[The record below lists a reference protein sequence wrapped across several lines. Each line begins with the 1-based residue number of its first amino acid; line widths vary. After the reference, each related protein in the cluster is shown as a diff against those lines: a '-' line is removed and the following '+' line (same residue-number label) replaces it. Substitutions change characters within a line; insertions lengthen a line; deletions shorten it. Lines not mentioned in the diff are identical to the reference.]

1 MSTVAKWHGVYFKV
15 SSSKV
20 NPITEFS
27 TSYAIKTDE
36 NKDTSGKKKSNT
48 RGRAAEEPSFSVKYL
63 AAAGAKPRNEFTK
76 WRSRVGKKDYLYIGK
91 TKYGTHKYKLM
102 SVDISDVLLDNKGR
116 TIQAVVTLHF
126 KEIISKKKKTK
137 NKKGDKKSA
146 KNAKANK
153 SDKKNKNPYKNK
165 KK

>member
-1 MSTVAKWHGVYFKV
+1 MSTVAKWNGVYFKV

-20 NPITEFS
+20 NPITDFS

-36 NKDTSGKKKSNT
+36 NNDTSGTKKSNT

-63 AAAGAKPRNEFTK
+63 AAAGAKPRSEFTK
-76 WRSRVGKKDYLYIGK
+76 WRARVGKKDYLYIGK
-91 TKYGTHKYKLM
+91 TKYGANKFKLM
-102 SVDISDVLLDNKGR
+102 SVDVSDVLLDNKGR

-126 KEIISKKKKTK
+126 KEIITKKKKSS
-137 NKKGDKKSA
+137 KKSSKQNA

>member
-1 MSTVAKWHGVYFKV
+1 
-15 SSSKV
+15 
-20 NPITEFS
+20 
-27 TSYAIKTDE
+27 
-36 NKDTSGKKKSNT
+36 
-48 RGRAAEEPSFSVKYL
+48 
-63 AAAGAKPRNEFTK
+63 
-76 WRSRVGKKDYLYIGK
+76 
-91 TKYGTHKYKLM
+91 M

-126 KEIISKKKKTK
+126 KEIIPKKKKTK